1 MFFQQLPNSL
11 NFYPVVLSRTIISSS
26 GNKPQPLLLM
36 IFVRRDSKWEPNF
49 CFIVAAYGHMKKVIC
64 VFQFSLTEV
73 INTKQ
78 E

>member
-26 GNKPQPLLLM
+26 GNKPQSLLLM
-36 IFVRRDSKWEPNF
+36 IFLRRDSKWELNF

-73 INTKQ
+73 INIKQ